1 MIVGYPPVLQALF
14 ASLFTWFVTALGAA
28 LVFILPSNSKKILDV
43 SLGFAAG
50 VMVAASF
57 WSLLAPAIEIAETK
71 FEQWAFLPVAIGF
84 AVGAG
89 FVELSD
95 HLIPSCVNTEISIL
109 NVLTDHSSHSDTN
122 KRNPNIV
129 QNDTASN
136 QRYSNSADLRHRK
149 RNSDQPASRMIEPH
163 SLGDQ
168 MATTTMTNSRGD
180 PDSQSY
186 SVSWRRLM
194 LLITAVTVHNIP
206 EGMAVG
212 VGFGSIG
219 ATKSATFEKAFNLAL
234 GIGLQNFP
242 EGLAVSLPLAGFG
255 YPKWK
260 AFFYGQLSGMVEPIA
275 AVLGAGL
282 VILMEPVLPYALSF
296 AAGAMMYVVFDS
308 LIHEAGRNGNEK
320 LASASAIF
328 GFCLMMSMDVGL
340 G

>member
-1 MIVGYPPVLQALF
+1 MLLGYPPVLQALL

-28 LVFILPSNSKKILDV
+28 LVFVLPSNSKKILDV

-84 AVGAG
+84 AIGAG

-95 HLIPSCVNTEISIL
+95 HLIPSCVNTELTIF
-109 NVLTDHSSHSDTN
+109 NVLTDHSHSDTN
-122 KRNPNIV
+122 KRSPGVV
-129 QNDTASN
+129 QNDAASN
-136 QRYSNSADLRHRK
+136 QRYSNSADLRHRT
-149 RNSDQPASRMIEPH
+149 RNSDRPASRMISEH
-163 SLGDQ
+163 STVDPV
-168 MATTTMTNSRGD
+168 ANPRDD

-219 ATKSATFEKAFNLAL
+219 KTPVATFEKAFNLAL

-275 AVLGAGL
+275 AVLGAAL
-282 VILMEPVLPYALSF
+282 VILMEPILPYALSF

-320 LASASAIF
+320 MASASAIF
-328 GFCLMMSMDVGL
+328 GFVLMMSMDVGL

>member
-84 AVGAG
+84 AIGAG

-136 QRYSNSADLRHRK
+136 Q
-149 RNSDQPASRMIEPH
+149 RMIEPH

>member
-1 MIVGYPPVLQALF
+1 MILGYPPVLQALF

-28 LVFILPSNSKKILDV
+28 LVFVLPSNSKKILDV

-84 AVGAG
+84 AIGAG

-95 HLIPSCVNTEISIL
+95 HLIPSCVNTELSIL
-109 NVLTDHSSHSDTN
+109 NVLTDHTHSDAN
-122 KRNPNIV
+122 KRSPGVV
-129 QNDTASN
+129 QNDAASN
-136 QRYSNSADLRHRK
+136 QR
-149 RNSDQPASRMIEPH
+149 MISEH
-163 SLGDQ
+163 STVDRV
-168 MATTTMTNSRGD
+168 ANPRDD

-219 ATKSATFEKAFNLAL
+219 KTPVATFEKAFNLAL

-275 AVLGAGL
+275 AVLGAAL

-320 LASASAIF
+320 MASASAIF
-328 GFCLMMSMDVGL
+328 GFVLMMSMDVGL